1 MSAERLP
8 VFIHNSDLFCV
19 PNLRAWAFT
28 AALICGATLQF
39 LPSNP
44 VSALNPDRLPS
55 QYLVDRFGR
64 ESGLPSDTVWVVREG
79 PNGYLWIG
87 TRGGLVRFDGA
98 RFSVFNRQSHP
109 AFSANEVRD
118 LEWTPN
124 GELWIATYGGGAMLM
139 RDGEFQSISSADG
152 LAGDVVYDI
161 HRASDGAL
169 WFATGSGVSRF
180 DGQEMRSW
188 REEDGLASPQVFKIA
203 SDKNETLWFGGLTGG
218 LSVFDGREMRAL
230 RTNTELDSTVIISLS
245 LDPMLGVIAGT
256 TAGNVYQ
263 VLASGE
269 AQLVKRDDED
279 IIDVSLRDRDG
290 NLWLGT
296 YDNGL
301 WRTNRETGRDR
312 IPLTANMQSPVIVGL
327 LEDRRGSLWVSSAN
341 GLFRVRDTPF
351 LQLGVKEGLADKTTV
366 VTSSPDGTL
375 WVGTERSGIFKVA
388 PSGQVE
394 QQPFLRDQSIS
405 SLLVSR
411 SGDLWVGSFGG
422 GAFIVRDEQV
432 TPLGSA
438 EGLSSD
444 YIFAIQETR
453 QGNILLASDLAVDS
467 WNPLSAQLESVFT
480 EADGAVIRNI
490 HQARDGS
497 IWLGGNGGLYRFQN
511 GEHRYWGEAEGLP
524 SSVVSQVYEDER
536 GVFWIAV
543 RDGGLVRIGDGKLF
557 SYKSEQGLPQL
568 SSYAILED
576 RSRSLYI
583 SGSGGLLK
591 VSRDELDAVALGK
604 KVAVHVQRFDEAKGL
619 RFTQFSGGFQP
630 SSWTTPDNR
639 LWFVTNLG
647 LISFRA
653 SDLLTS
659 APQPHSFVEAVRVN
673 GEELALSDAIDVPA
687 SMQSL
692 EIDYSAPE
700 LAEPD
705 AIAFR
710 YSINDGAWLDAGPRR
725 TAYFTSLPAGA
736 VTFRVQAKLGD
747 GSFSIPGDETATLNL
762 YRLPRWYETT
772 WSVLAALALLVLAM
786 TLVQRVFSSRARV
799 REAQLRQ
806 LVDQRT
812 EELREALVRVEAN
825 ARIDSLTGIANRRHM
840 EEQLRSVWNMARR
853 SGVPVSVI
861 MLDIDRFKQYNDSLG
876 HNAGDEC
883 LRKIANAISGNLLRE
898 HDMVAR
904 YGGEEFLV
912 VLYDSDEEGVVRA
925 AERILE
931 GVRALKLPHPESDIH
946 GFVTVS
952 LGYATADVTEVE
964 DPHKLVQQADLALYG
979 AKRTGRNRAL
989 GHTSTAAAA
998 DAALSENSDQ

>member
-1 MSAERLP
+1 MTRSNSLEGRIGARTAVAVAS
-8 VFIHNSDLFCV
+8 VFHGWTLVLSVASLCLF
-19 PNLRAWAFT
+19 T
-28 AALICGATLQF
+28 YET
-39 LPSNP
+39 
-44 VSALNPDRLPS
+44 SALNPERLAS

-109 AFSANEVRD
+109 EFSANEVRD

-124 GELWIATYGGGAMLM
+124 GELWIGTYGGGAMLM
-139 RDGEFQSISSADG
+139 RDGEFESIGSEDG
-152 LAGDVVYDI
+152 LVGDVVYDI
-161 HRASDGAL
+161 HRASDGSI

-180 DGQEMRSW
+180 DGQEIRSW

-203 SDKNETLWFGGLTGG
+203 SDENETLWFGGLTGG
-218 LSVFDGREMRAL
+218 LSAFDGREMRAL
-230 RTNTELDSTVIISLS
+230 RTNSELDSTLIISLS
-245 LDPMLGVIAGT
+245 LDPVLGVIAGT
-256 TAGNVYQ
+256 TAGNLYQ

-269 AQLVKRDDED
+269 AQLIQRDDTD

-301 WRTNRETGRDR
+301 WRTNKKSGRDR
-312 IPLTANMQSPVIVGL
+312 IPLMANAQSPVIVGL
-327 LEDRRGSLWVSSAN
+327 LEDTRGSLWVSTAN

-351 LQLGVKEGLADKTTV
+351 LQLGVEEGLADKTTV
-366 VTSSPDGTL
+366 VTSEPNGTL
-375 WVGTERSGIFKVA
+375 WVGTERSGIFKVS
-388 PSGQVE
+388 PNGLIE

-411 SGDLWVGSFGG
+411 GGDLWVGSFGG
-422 GAFIVRDEQV
+422 GAFVVRGEQV
-432 TPLGSA
+432 TPIGSA

-444 YIFAIQETR
+444 HIFAIQETR
-453 QGNILLASDLAVDS
+453 QGDVLLASDLGVDL
-467 WNPLSAQLESVFT
+467 WNPTTAQLESVFA
-480 EADGAVIRNI
+480 EAHGAVIRNI

-511 GEHRYWGEAEGLP
+511 NEYRYWGEAEGLP

-536 GVFWIAV
+536 GIFWIAV
-543 RDGGLVRIGDGKLF
+543 RDGGLVRIGDNKLF
-557 SYKSEQGLPQL
+557 SYEAEHGLPQL

-576 RSRSLYI
+576 RSRNLYI

-604 KVAVHVQRFDEAKGL
+604 KAAVHVQRFDEAKGL

-630 SSWTTPDNR
+630 SAWTTPDNR

-647 LISFRA
+647 LINFRA
-653 SDLLTS
+653 NDLMTS

-673 GEELALSDAIDVPA
+673 GEELALSNAIEIPA

-710 YSINDGAWLDAGPRR
+710 YSINDGAWLDAGARR

-736 VTFRVQAKLGD
+736 VSFRVQAKLGD
-747 GSFSIPGDETATLNL
+747 GSFSTPGDETATLNL

-772 WSVLAALALLVLAM
+772 WSVLAALALLVVAM
-786 TLVQRVFSSRARV
+786 TLVQRIFSSRARV
-799 REAQLRQ
+799 REAQLRN

-853 SGVPVSVI
+853 SGVQVSVM

-876 HNAGDEC
+876 HNAGDDC

-912 VLYDSDEEGVVRA
+912 VLYDSDKEGVERA

-931 GVRALKLPHPESDIH
+931 GVRALKLPHPHSDIH

-952 LGYATADVTEVE
+952 LGYATAKVVE
-964 DPHKLVQQADLALYG
+964 MGDP
-979 AKRTGRNRAL
+979 
-989 GHTSTAAAA
+989 
-998 DAALSENSDQ
+998 